1 MELSEEYL
9 LIVDK
14 NNKPIGKA
22 TRQTVHQKGLFH
34 RCAHVWAYNCRGEI
48 LLQKRSD
55 EKDTFPGLW
64 DLSAAGHVSYGDS
77 YLKTAYKELAEEL
90 GITRP
95 ANLISSSR
103 YSP

>member
-1 MELSEEYL
+1 L

-77 YLKTAYKELAEEL
+77 YLKTAYIRVSR
-90 GITRP
+90 GTRNHTP
-95 ANLISSSR
+95 CKPISSSR